1 VSTPKEK
8 NRPVLVAI
16 IAAGSAIVVALIG
29 YLVPTLREPLLVSFT
44 GAVRDRVTQR
54 PIANARVA
62 IAEDQNVPQRFTTD
76 SEGVFHARLSKN
88 AQNILLNVQADG
100 YNDYTREGQSVR
112 TGIEPIFLEPNQP
125 APPKQN
131 TGKIVPDDAA
141 QRQNSKSGAIVK
153 PPEERRVQITNLS
166 VSGAGPVGTWRGQ
179 NGKPFFMHGYDA
191 VEISDRPG
199 FDLPNGSSWTL
210 EAWVYPTGDPRG
222 HVVGKREGCKGGDG
236 FYQISIDVNAP
247 GTGMSVDPQYTPLN
261 IWTQV
266 AIVANGSEGWTSY
279 ANGTAVKTVWSPG
292 WKIQNSGQ
300 FLIGGSGT
308 CKLFIGAI
316 DLVSL
321 YARALSESEI
331 RATYSSQRAEVLRNR
346 IEN

>member
-1 VSTPKEK
+1 VPTPKEK

-16 IAAGSAIVVALIG
+16 IAAGSAIIVALIG
-29 YLVPTLREPLLVSFT
+29 YLVPILREPSLVSFT
-44 GAVRDRVTQR
+44 GTVRDSITHR

-62 IAEDQNVPQRFTTD
+62 ITEDQNVPQRFTTD

-88 AQNILLNVQADG
+88 AQNLLLNVEADG
-100 YNDYTREGQSVR
+100 YNYYSREGQSVR
-112 TGIEPIFLEPNQP
+112 TGIEQIFLEPNQP
-125 APPKQN
+125 APPKQS
-131 TGKIVPDDAA
+131 TKKIAPDDAA
-141 QRQNSKSGAIVK
+141 PSQNSKSDAIVK
-153 PPEERRVQITNLS
+153 PPEERRVQITNPGS
-166 VSGAGPVGTWRGQ
+166 SAGLVGTWRGQ
-179 NGKPFFMHGYDA
+179 NGRPFFIHGYGP
-191 VEISDRPG
+191 VPISDRPG

-222 HVVGKREGCKGGDG
+222 HVVGKRDGCKGGDG
-236 FYQISIDVNAP
+236 FYQISIDANDP
-247 GTGMSVDPQYTPLN
+247 GTGMSVDPQFTPLN
-261 IWTQV
+261 TWTQV

-279 ANGTAVKTVWSPG
+279 ANGMAVKTVWSPG

-321 YARALSESEI
+321 YARALSKSEI
-331 RATYSSQRAEVLRNR
+331 QATYSSQRVEVLRNR

>member
-1 VSTPKEK
+1 
-8 NRPVLVAI
+8 LVAI

-44 GAVRDRVTQR
+44 GTVRDRMTQR

-76 SEGVFHARLSKN
+76 SEGVFHTRLSKN
-88 AQNILLNVQADG
+88 AQNILLNVEADG
-100 YNDYTREGQSVR
+100 YHDYTREGQSVR

-131 TGKIVPDDAA
+131 TGKIVHDDAA
-141 QRQNSKSGAIVK
+141 QRQNSKDDAIVK
-153 PPEERRVQITNLS
+153 PPEERRAQITNLS
-166 VSGAGPVGTWRGQ
+166 GSGTGLVGTWRGQ
-179 NGKPFFMHGYDA
+179 NGRPFFIQGYGP
-191 VEISDRPG
+191 VTISDRPG
-199 FDLPNGSSWTL
+199 FYLPNGSSWTL
-210 EAWVYPTGDPRG
+210 EAWVYPIGDPRG
-222 HVVGKREGCKGGDG
+222 HVVGKRDGCRGGDG
-236 FYQISIDVNAP
+236 FYQISIDANAP
-247 GTGMSVDPQYTPLN
+247 GTGMSVDPQFTPLN
-261 IWTQV
+261 TWTQV
-266 AIVANGSEGWTSY
+266 AIVADGDGWTSY
-279 ANGTAVKTVWSPG
+279 ANGHAVKTVWSPG

-321 YARALSESEI
+321 YARALSKSEI
-331 RATYSSQRAEVLRNR
+331 QATYSSQHAEVLHNW